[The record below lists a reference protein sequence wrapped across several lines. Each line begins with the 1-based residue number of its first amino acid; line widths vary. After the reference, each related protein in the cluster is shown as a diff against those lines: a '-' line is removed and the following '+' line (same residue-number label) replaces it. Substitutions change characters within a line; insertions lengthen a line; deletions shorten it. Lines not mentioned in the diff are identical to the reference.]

1 MTGPDKGG
9 ASSRDRT
16 IALLGALALV
26 LLIVVGIG
34 YAALD
39 GRDLASFAPTLLG
52 FATPTIVALLGMSGV
67 RANIGRMETKV
78 NGNYDELSTR
88 NEELALQLGSAT
100 GAIPRAIVPPPSPSL
115 YPVQAYSAIPPAPD
129 PPPPFIDPYSLDTG
143 AGRHRLGPQ

>member
-1 MTGPDKGG
+1 MSDPNKNG

-26 LLIVVGIG
+26 LLIVAGIG

-52 FATPTIVALLGMSGV
+52 FATPTIVALLGMAGMQ
-67 RANIGRMETKV
+67 ANIGRMETKV
-78 NGNYDELSTR
+78 NGNYTELSTR

-100 GAIPRAIVPPPSPSL
+100 GAMPAVTPPPPPPT

-129 PPPPFIDPYSLDTG
+129 PPPPFIDPYTTDTG
-143 AGRHRLGPQ
+143 AGRHRWDSK

>member
-1 MTGPDKGG
+1 MSDPNKNG

-26 LLIVVGIG
+26 LLIVAGIG

-52 FATPTIVALLGMSGV
+52 FATPTIVALLGMAGMQ
-67 RANIGRMETKV
+67 ANIGRMETKV
-78 NGNYDELSTR
+78 NGNYTELSTR

-100 GAIPRAIVPPPSPSL
+100 GAMPAVTPPPPPPPA
-115 YPVQAYSAIPPAPD
+115 YPVRSDTAVPPAPD
-129 PPPPFIDPYSLDTG
+129 PPPPFIDPYTADTG
-143 AGRHRLGPQ
+143 AGRHRWDSK

>member
-1 MTGPDKGG
+1 MSDSNKNG
-9 ASSRDRT
+9 ASARDRT

-100 GAIPRAIVPPPSPSL
+100 GAMPAVTPPPPQPT
-115 YPVQAYSAIPPAPD
+115 YPVRAYSAIPPAPD
-129 PPPPFIDPYSLDTG
+129 PPPPFIDPYATDTG
-143 AGRHRLGPQ
+143 AGRHRWDSK

>member
-1 MTGPDKGG
+1 MSDPDKNG

-34 YAALD
+34 YAALG

-100 GAIPRAIVPPPSPSL
+100 GAMPAVTPPPPQPT
-115 YPVQAYSAIPPAPD
+115 YPVRAYSAIPPAPD
-129 PPPPFIDPYSLDTG
+129 PPPPFIDPYATDTG
-143 AGRHRLGPQ
+143 AGRHRWESK